1 MPGGHN
7 TIIGEK
13 GCSLSG
19 GQKKRIH
26 MARALYLK
34 KDILVMD
41 DPLTSLDQV
50 TQKLFIE
57 SLSKY
62 DTN

>member
-1 MPGGHN
+1 MAGGHN

-50 TQKLFIE
+50 T
-57 SLSKY
+57 
-62 DTN
+62 